1 MILQVKWEK
10 IRFLNVGK
18 KGKKKKLTL
27 ATGSTQNERVK
38 EIDVEEGRQL
48 DGQDR

>member
-1 MILQVKWEK
+1 MGENTI
-10 IRFLNVGK
+10 LNVGK
-18 KGKKKKLTL
+18 KEKKLTL